1 MRSLAYP
8 ILRLGLG
15 ITFVWMGVLIFQN
28 PAAYGNLIAPWAA
41 ELLVIS
47 TTTIA
52 TIVAVIDVIIGAL
65 MIVNFWTRIAAIIGT
80 IHLLIV
86 FVITFGNDATSAREI
101 GLLAA
106 TTALFLNKN

>member
-1 MRSLAYP
+1 MKSLAYP

-28 PAAYGNLIAPWAA
+28 PGIFGDIIASWATDF
-41 ELLVIS
+41 LVID
-47 TTTIA
+47 TTTVA
-52 TIVAVIDVIIGAL
+52 TIVAVVDVIIGAL
-65 MIVNFWTRIAAIIGT
+65 MIVNFWTRLAAIIGA

-86 FVITFGNDATSAREI
+86 FVITFGNDATSAREL

-106 TTALFLNKN
+106 TLSLFLNKN